1 MPIEVQD
8 VVYHNQTL
16 EDDTD
21 MSEVHVKAQQDGVAE
36 IVLEMKL
43 SKMYSKRL
51 KICKQLK
58 KGTNWNTLAYNFDVG
73 SRLESI
79 KSHSF
84 ALPNCNNTLRVCVC
98 LTLKCIK
105 FHKCIKLSSY
115 VEKSTIYV

>member
-16 EDDTD
+16 DDDAD
-21 MSEVHVKAQQDGVAE
+21 MSEVHVKAQLDGVAE

-51 KICKQLK
+51 NIICKQLK
-58 KGTNWNTLAYNFDVG
+58 KGMNWNTLAYNVDVG

-79 KSHSF
+79 KGQR
-84 ALPNCNNTLRVCVC
+84 LPSPIPIT
-98 LTLKCIK
+98 
-105 FHKCIKLSSY
+105 H
-115 VEKSTIYV
+115 